1 MSDGIVFE
9 HAVRRI
15 RRMRQEG
22 ESEDNVQALLGRYEQ
37 SLGLDQKKV
46 EQASRKPGPIN
57 GYPFTMAD
65 QDNKTSSFS

>member
-22 ESEDNVQALLGRYEQ
+22 ESQDNIEALLGRMEA
-37 SLGLDQKKV
+37 SLGLDPKAVLDGSK
-46 EQASRKPGPIN
+46 KPGAIN
-57 GYPFTMAD
+57 GYPFMMAD
-65 QDNKTSSFS
+65 QIKSGRD